1 MRRLLLTIARGR
13 VALAAA
19 CLLLGGCVMVPVVRD
34 DGYDPECQV
43 WTRHL
48 ELQPVQLGMINGCNG
63 PGCQAMILVNL
74 GVTAASAVISG
85 SIVVVGN
92 VAWWA
97 ERRVNC
103 TRPVLP
109 PPVS

>member
-1 MRRLLLTIARGR
+1 MTSSRTRLALMSAALLLS
-13 VALAAA
+13 
-19 CLLLGGCVMVPVVRD
+19 GCVMVPVVRE
-34 DGYDPECQV
+34 DGYVPACQV
-43 WTRHL
+43 WTRHMA
-48 ELQPVQLGMINGCNG
+48 LQPVQLGMINGCNG

-92 VAWWA
+92 MAYWA

-103 TRPVLP
+103 VPPGLP
-109 PPVS
+109 PAPSS

>member
-1 MRRLLLTIARGR
+1 MTSLRARLALVLSGLLLS
-13 VALAAA
+13 
-19 CLLLGGCVMVPVVRD
+19 GCVMVPVVRD
-34 DGYDPECQV
+34 DGYDPACQL
-43 WTRHL
+43 WARHM

-92 VAWWA
+92 MAYWA

-103 TRPVLP
+103 VP
-109 PPVS
+109 PGPPLGSLG